1 MKKLFLTPL
10 LILFVSISVQAAET
24 DPTDASGGGADA
36 ADATQERLKLC
47 AGCHGMDGN
56 SQFATFPKLA
66 GQHAPYLLKQLK
78 DFKANKDRSNPIML
92 GQVAALT
99 EKDMQELAD
108 YFASQETAPGT
119 VHTDKETLAFGKRI
133 YHGGNMDTGVPA
145 CMACHG
151 PAGTGND
158 LAGFP
163 ALAGQHATYTRT
175 QLNSFHSGERKNDK
189 KSMMRGA
196 ASRLTGEEI
205 EAVSQYIASL
215 K

>member
-10 LILFVSISVQAAET
+10 LILFVSFSVWAAEAEST
-24 DPTDASGGGADA
+24 NASSAGAGAVDPAK
-36 ADATQERLKLC
+36 ERLKLC

-56 SQFATFPKLA
+56 SKFATFPKLA
-66 GQHAPYLLKQLK
+66 GQHASYLLKQLK
-78 DFKANKDRSNPIML
+78 DFKTNKDRSNPIML

-99 EKDMQELAD
+99 EENMQELAD
-108 YFASQETAPGT
+108 HFASQKGTPET
-119 VHTDKETLAFGKRI
+119 VHTDEETLAMGKKI

-151 PAGTGND
+151 PAGAGND

-163 ALAGQHATYTRT
+163 ALAGQHAAYTRT
-175 QLNSFHSGERKNDK
+175 QLNSFLSGERKNDK
-189 KSMMRGA
+189 KAMMRGA

-215 K
+215 E